1 MKIMSPRWLAVAMLS
16 TACAASEAG
25 DEAAAPTP
33 PGGEDESACV
43 PGHQTFCDCPGGV
56 EGVQVC
62 NDEGTGFGTCDCE
75 ETSSG
80 SGGSAPMPCGDGMCS
95 ADENCHTCASD
106 CGTCAPCDIAPSCE
120 GADVPAAEL
129 PHVADLDVPAMQAV
143 TAEMMRE
150 RLEAAVREGGL
161 GMRLVAAA
169 LDQRAGALEHPL
181 VAALREVFAAHPEAS
196 AALGRQLA
204 TAGMASPGAY
214 RAAYPD
220 PQFEEVVWKTRDG
233 EFPGGTMECGAPLL
247 RLAASHVQ
255 VHEEDD
261 DFANDIVYCVIQAE
275 ASLGAE
281 VRVTPQ
287 TPNLDEGDGHTF
299 ALESGVFWGQ
309 QGPTTPGGNILVT
322 YDCFEADSSTGYQDL
337 VDAIGH
343 AAGQIG
349 NSVEGDNG
357 WIFDGAAAIAPI
369 VSTGLALD
377 NDDHLFNAQQTI
389 ELDRQLELT
398 NGAFWTV
405 RREGTHS
412 LSDWDWELTI
422 KAWGCAEYGE
432 L

>member
-1 MKIMSPRWLAVAMLS
+1 MKISVSIWLAAAAILGGCAAGDPGADTAEPPS
-16 TACAASEAG
+16 SENPGETACI
-25 DEAAAPTP
+25 
-33 PGGEDESACV
+33 
-43 PGHQTFCDCPGGV
+43 PGHQTFCDCPGGA
-56 EGVQVC
+56 EGIQVC
-62 NDEGTGFGTCDCE
+62 NDEGSGFGTCDCE
-75 ETSSG
+75 APMGE
-80 SGGSAPMPCGDGMCS
+80 GGSEPMACGDATCA

-106 CGTCAPCDIAPSCE
+106 CGACEPCDIAPSCDN
-120 GADVPAAEL
+120 ATVPAAEL
-129 PHVADLDVPAMQAV
+129 PHVTDLDVPSMQAV
-143 TAEMMRE
+143 SAEMMRE
-150 RLEAAVREGGL
+150 RLESAVREGGI
-161 GMRLVAAA
+161 GMQLLAAA
-169 LDQRAGALEHPL
+169 LDDADAFEHPF
-181 VAALREVFAAHPEAS
+181 VSALREVLAARPVAREAI
-196 AALGRQLA
+196 ARQLA
-204 TAGMASPGAY
+204 ISGMASPEAY
-214 RAAYPD
+214 RVAHPD
-220 PQFEEVVWKTRDG
+220 PQFSGVTWETLDN

-247 RLAASHVQ
+247 RVAASHVQ

-261 DFANDIVYCVIQAE
+261 DFANDIVYCAIQAE
-275 ASLGAE
+275 AATAAE
-281 VRVTPQ
+281 IRVTPQ
-287 TPNLDEGDGHTF
+287 TPNLDEGDGFDF

-309 QGPTTPGGNILVT
+309 QEPVTPGGNILIT

-422 KAWGCAEYGE
+422 KAWGCAEYGT